1 MTAEEA
7 KPAEG
12 AASKDKWV
20 DIVSAI
26 VLAIASLM
34 AAWNGYE
41 ATRWNGRQSEATNQM
56 LAAQVAATRAGNT
69 GEQRQ
74 LIDIFA
80 FSSWLNAMLVGDQE
94 TADFYQSH
102 FRAEFG
108 QIFDA
113 WLATDPLTNPDAPIN
128 PFAMPGYV
136 LEDLRRA
143 AEFEQSASDFAE
155 QSREANTIGSNYIR
169 NTLFISVSLFFAG
182 LARTFERRAA
192 HILMLTVAGMMLLI
206 GIANA
211 LRWPIA

>member
-1 MTAEEA
+1 M
-7 KPAEG
+7 
-12 AASKDKWV
+12 

-143 AEFEQSASDFAE
+143 AEFEQSASDFA
-155 QSREANTIGSNYIR
+155 
-169 NTLFISVSLFFAG
+169 
-182 LARTFERRAA
+182 
-192 HILMLTVAGMMLLI
+192 
-206 GIANA
+206 
-211 LRWPIA
+211 